1 MTLKV
6 SSASIESLVASKVT
20 GAMPA
25 LDGSNLTNVPSGVVT
40 SGSNPTIS
48 TNPSGGLGTLWAN
61 TESGRILQ
69 CIDATA
75 GSNVWQNIGRG
86 LYGVGKCFGGLG
98 GGVIAG
104 YAAGSTTTGPFANGR
119 IEAYSYT
126 SDSNSTNHGTLAEGV
141 YMTGAAS
148 SATHGYL
155 ASGVK
160 RSDVP
165 NPIIERFAF
174 ATINSQAQVTGA
186 TIESNKQDVQGHST
200 ETHGYCSGGSGLSN
214 AIEKY
219 AFGSST
225 TVVDHGDL
233 VVARQDAGA
242 ACSVSH
248 GYSMGGNVSNTLID
262 RFSFATAAN
271 AVSHSSLITGG
282 LFSRRGGHSSDTYGF
297 ISGGNPTTNLV
308 ETFAFASESD
318 ATDHTNLHTAIVAHG
333 STSSSTHGYTSGG
346 PDGANSRNIQKFA
359 FQNPGV
365 TGSDVADLIDTQNNY
380 GHGGCQY

>member
-1 MTLKV
+1 MTQTV
-6 SSASIESLVASKVT
+6 STKSIQSLASSKLT
-20 GAMPA
+20 GALPA
-25 LDGSNLTNVPSGVVT
+25 ISGAALTGIDAGVF
-40 SGSNPTIS
+40 SSSSNPTVTS
-48 TNPSGGLGTLWAN
+48 NKTLGFIWAN
-61 TESGRILQ
+61 SVTGEMFN
-69 CIDATA
+69 CTDATTNANIWKNVGA
-75 GSNVWQNIGRG
+75 GFSGK
-86 LYGVGKCFGGLG
+86 GKCFGGLG

-119 IEAYSYT
+119 IEKYSYT
-126 SDSNSTNHGTLAEGV
+126 SDSNSTNHGTLAQGV
-141 YMTGAAS
+141 YMTGASS

-160 RSDVP
+160 RSDVA

-174 ATINSQAQVTGA
+174 ATANSQAVVTGA
-186 TIESNKQDVQGHST
+186 TIHASKQDVQGHSSK
-200 ETHGYCSGGSGLSN
+200 THGYCSGGGGPVTN
-214 AIEKY
+214 TIEKY

-233 VVARQDAGA
+233 VAARQDAGA

-262 RFSFATAAN
+262 RFSFASSAN
-271 AVSHSSLITGG
+271 AVTHSSLITGG
-282 LFSRRGGHSSDTYGF
+282 LFSRRGGHSSNEYGF

-308 ETFAFASESD
+308 ETFAFSSEST

-333 STSSSTHGYTSGG
+333 SSSSVTHGYCSGG

-359 FQNPGV
+359 FVSPGA
-365 TGSDVADLIDTQNNY
+365 TGSDVADLIDAQNNY